1 MKSLKSILLLMIAA
15 SLTSLLIA
23 CGSSSSSGGNNTQP
37 ISVSLSNVPTS
48 LSPKATQAVS
58 ATVLNDSKSAGVT
71 WSVTCGSTG
80 ACGSF
85 SASSSMSGANVTYT
99 APAAI
104 PTGGTVTLTATSVT
118 DTTKS
123 ASTPAI
129 SITTNIAVTL
139 SSTPHSIAPGQPTA
153 VTATVINDPAAAGVK
168 WSCVP
173 ANACGSFNQN
183 QTASGSPSTF
193 TAPASTGNVRIIAT
207 SVTDSTKQASAT
219 ISVSNAASQ
228 TLANGN
234 YVFSASG
241 VDATNSLY
249 SVSGVFT
256 VTGPGV
262 INGGE
267 QDFVDFSNALSDT
280 NLTGSYSFNSDGN
293 LQITL
298 NTGDT
303 LIGPGGQNN
312 TGTGVEVFDVT
323 LVSGSRGLITEFDT
337 WATSS
342 GTLDLQATSSLAAPS
357 GGYAFFTAGLD
368 NSGVP
373 IVIGGV
379 LNVDSPDTISGNN
392 SVFDV
397 NDFEIALVQGAGFA
411 PSSVQGPD
419 PLGRVMFTLNPSA
432 ASTVPGIILI
442 GYMVDASQIRL
453 VETNDALVGTTGGTA
468 LAQTGA
474 GNFSASSISGSSYVF
489 GTQGADNVGPL
500 QVAGSVTANADG
512 SVSGTLNFNDLA
524 TQNGQGGTAIS
535 AGTYTVDNTGRVTL
549 TGLTDNTTFGYNLQ
563 LYLTGDG
570 HALAISMDSSDALG
584 GFAFQQAASAF
595 NAASFAGNYAMNT
608 NINTSGGQY
617 FAGIGPLY
625 ADGAGSLTGFVDL
638 NEQNVPVSALPL
650 SGTFTGN
657 ASGIFTGTLTGIYP
671 PNTSTPV
678 NFTYYVIDPAHAVAI
693 ETDANQET
701 LGYLE
706 LQQ

>member
-1 MKSLKSILLLMIAA
+1 
-15 SLTSLLIA
+15 
-23 CGSSSSSGGNNTQP
+23 
-37 ISVSLSNVPTS
+37 
-48 LSPKATQAVS
+48 
-58 ATVLNDSKSAGVT
+58 
-71 WSVTCGSTG
+71 VTCGSSG

-85 SASSSMSGANVTYT
+85 SATSSMSGASVTYT
-99 APAAI
+99 APATI
-104 PTGGTVTLTATSVT
+104 PAGGTVTITATSVT

-129 SITTNIAVTL
+129 SITTKIAVTL
-139 SSTPHSIAPGQPTA
+139 SSTPHSIAPGQPTS
-153 VTATVINDPAAAGVK
+153 VTATVINDPSAAGVN

-193 TAPASTGNVRIIAT
+193 TAPASTGNVRIVAT

-219 ISVSNAASQ
+219 ISVTNAASQ
-228 TLANGN
+228 TLAPGN

-241 VDATNSLY
+241 VDATPSFY

-280 NLTGSYSFNSDGN
+280 NLTGTYTFNNDGN

-323 LVSGSRGLITEFDT
+323 LVSGRGGLITEFDT

-342 GTLDLQATSSLAAPS
+342 GTLDLQATSSLATPS
-357 GGYAFFTAGLD
+357 GGYAFFTAGWD

-373 IVIGGV
+373 IDIGGV
-379 LNVDSPDTISGNN
+379 LNVDSPNTISGSN
-392 SVFDV
+392 SVFDI
-397 NDFEIALVQGAGFA
+397 NDLGFALVSGGGFDA
-411 PSSVQGPD
+411 SSVTSPD
-419 PLGRVMFTLNPSA
+419 SLGRVMFTLNPNA

-442 GYMVDASQIRL
+442 GYIVDSTQIRL

-474 GNFSASSISGSSYVF
+474 GNFSSSSISGSSYVF

-500 QVAGSVTANADG
+500 QVAGLVTANADG
-512 SVSGTLNFNDLA
+512 TVGGALNFNDFA
-524 TQNGQGGTAIS
+524 SQNGQGGTAIS
-535 AGTYTVDNTGRVTL
+535 VGTYTVDNTGRVTL
-549 TGLTDNTTFGYNLQ
+549 TGLADGATFAYNLQ

-570 HALAISMDSSDALG
+570 HALVISMDSSDGVA
-584 GFAFQQAASAF
+584 GFAFQQAAGPF
-595 NAASFAGNYAMNT
+595 AASSFAGNYAMNT
-608 NINTSGGQY
+608 NINTGTGTSAPY

-625 ADGAGSLTGFVDL
+625 ADGVGSLTGFVDL
-638 NEQNVPVSALPL
+638 NEQNVPVPNLPL

-657 ASGIFTGTLTGIYP
+657 ASGIFTGTLTGIYT
-671 PNTSTPV
+671 PNTSAPLS
-678 NFTYYVIDPAHAVAI
+678 FTYYVIDPAHAVAI

-706 LQQ
+706 LQH